1 MKSRIFS
8 ILLVASLATAGLTLS
23 ACHKKPENPG
33 RQTKNDALQL
43 GQGAIHKASAVG
55 QVVADSAITTRIE
68 AQLATDAS
76 LSGSPI
82 HATTNQG
89 VVTLSG
95 TVSSESVRVKAGRI
109 ASSTEGVK
117 GVINDIKVAPSS

>member
-1 MKSRIFS
+1 MKSRMFS
-8 ILLVASLATAGLTLS
+8 ILLVASLAAAGFTLS
-23 ACHKKPENPG
+23 ACHKKPETSG
-33 RQTKNDALQL
+33 RQTKNDALQM

-68 AQLATDAS
+68 AQLATDES

-82 HATTNQG
+82 HATTKQG

-95 TVSSESVRVKAGRI
+95 TVSSESMRIKAERI
-109 ASSTEGVK
+109 ASSTDGVK
-117 GVINDIKVAPSS
+117 GVTNNIKVGHGS